1 MDIRKEKRDYILY
14 IDNQPA
20 AKIYQSGGYELKVTY
35 KKIRGK
41 SLLNALDKVED
52 MMPMGRK
59 GISLG
64 DSPIWDS
71 TFTIL
76 GKKEITDEE
85 IKKIFSVVEK
95 ELEEPMKENTQ
106 IKREAFRE
114 SIYHKQFKHLI
125 ESINKSLI
133 SEIKETYNNYVSDL
147 SSTTASDLITINF
160 TISGAGT
167 SFEEV
172 EGDMDNIAEAYGMLV
187 SDFSSFC
194 EEGQDIDCDEY
205 LRTGQPVEFCVSFE
219 YLDK

>member
-1 MDIRKEKRDYILY
+1 MDIRQEKRDYILY

-59 GISLG
+59 GISFG

-95 ELEEPMKENTQ
+95 ELEEPMEENTQ

-114 SIYHKQFKHLI
+114 SVYHKQFRHLI
-125 ESINKSLI
+125 ESTSKELI
-133 SEIKETYNNYVSDL
+133 SEIKEIYEHAEDFSETVANG
-147 SSTTASDLITINF
+147 LITVSF
-160 TISGAGT
+160 TLSGTGT
-167 SFEEV
+167 SYEEV
-172 EGDMDNIAEAYGMLV
+172 EGDMDNIAESYNLTV
-187 SDFSSFC
+187 SDFSCFC
-194 EEGQDIDCDEY
+194 SEGQDIECDEF

-219 YLDK
+219 ML